1 MLAFDS
7 VLGVYPF
14 DLHSIYEI
22 SEKNQ
27 FLSYRVKGA
36 FLMPKFGRIEI
47 ITHWR
52 FDVITVSLL
61 RNVSAGNYRKIR
73 DLC

>member
-7 VLGVYPF
+7 VHGVYPF

-27 FLSYRVKGA
+27 FLSYRVNGA
-36 FLMPKFGRIEI
+36 FLMPKFGRI
-47 ITHWR
+47 
-52 FDVITVSLL
+52 
-61 RNVSAGNYRKIR
+61 
-73 DLC
+73 